1 MNDLSS
7 SCRLFDTAVGRCA
20 VAWSGGAIT
29 AFQLPE
35 ATDGGTLR
43 RMSGSGSL
51 LPQAEP
57 PAWVQNVIDRV
68 VALLRGERID
78 LRDVP
83 LEFDGIAPFE
93 RRVYEASRQILVG
106 HTRTYGELATELGEP
121 LTASRA
127 VGRALG
133 ANPFAVIVPCHRV
146 LAASGKAGG
155 FSAGGGVTT
164 KLKILLI
171 ERAQIGNEPGLF

>member
-7 SCRLFDTAVGRCA
+7 SCALFDTAVGRCGI
-20 VAWSGGAIT
+20 AWSATAIT

-35 ATDGGTLR
+35 ASDAGTLR

-57 PAWVQNVIDRV
+57 PAWVQDVIDRV
-68 VALLRGERID
+68 VALLRGERVD

-83 LEFDGIAPFE
+83 LDFDAIAPFE
-93 RRVYEASRQILVG
+93 RRVYEASRQILAG
-106 HTRTYGELATELGEP
+106 HTRTYGELATALGEP
-121 LTASRA
+121 VTASRA

-146 LAASGKAGG
+146 LAAGGKAGG

-171 ERAQIGNEPGLF
+171 EQAQIGNEPSLF